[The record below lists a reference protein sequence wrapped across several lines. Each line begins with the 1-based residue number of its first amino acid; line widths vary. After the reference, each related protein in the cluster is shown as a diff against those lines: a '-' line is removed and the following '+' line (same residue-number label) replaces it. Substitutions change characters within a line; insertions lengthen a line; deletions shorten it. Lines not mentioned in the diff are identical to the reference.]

1 MVAGIV
7 TAKGAETMLKTSEM
21 TLKLAQNRVS
31 FGLNGS
37 HKARKPN
44 AAKGP
49 GFCPPPDTSKSR
61 VGKEFG
67 PIVTAHGCQSGSNM
81 LVDTDLWKWTFFQI
95 AVGHN

>member
-1 MVAGIV
+1 MS
-7 TAKGAETMLKTSEM
+7 AKGVETMLKTSEM
-21 TLKLAQNRVS
+21 TLKTAQNRVS

-67 PIVTAHGCQSGSNM
+67 PIVTAHRCQNGSKL
-81 LVDTDLWKWTFFQI
+81 LVGKDL
-95 AVGHN
+95 